1 MMRNFRLI
9 FLNLMFLG
17 LCLGCNPV
25 TQGDSPSNFNVSA
38 VESGW
43 KLFEGENIAI
53 ALPENFEGG
62 NPARKLNL
70 LVEKLQT
77 LDCVK
82 TDTTEKLEQNARAMA
97 LIAFIPQCED
107 DHLVTTINV
116 ISQKVTEDQTLDN
129 YVESEVNKLKN
140 KHEILAQN
148 IQEINQKSVGKI
160 ITGVEVDGVKINQLS
175 YVIPQEQV
183 YWVIT
188 YSTTENQFKKSLPI
202 FENSVKTVQF
212 LPE

>member
-9 FLNLMFLG
+9 FLNLIFLG
-17 LCLGCNPV
+17 FCLGCNSV
-25 TQGDSPSNFNVSA
+25 TQGDSPSNFIFSDL
-38 VESGW
+38 ESGW
-43 KLFEGENIAI
+43 KIFEGEKIAI

-97 LIAFIPQCED
+97 LIAFTPQCKD
-107 DHLVTTINV
+107 DHLITTINV
-116 ISQKVTEDQTLDN
+116 ISQKVAEDETLDN
-129 YVESEVNKLKN
+129 YLEREINKLKN
-140 KHEILAQN
+140 QYEILDQN

-160 ITGVEVDGVKINQLS
+160 VTAVEVDGIKINQLF

-188 YSTTENQFKKSLPI
+188 YSTTEDQFKKNLSI
-202 FENSVKTVQF
+202 FENSVKTIQF